1 MKIRISFLAI
11 ITIVFSSAIISSCH
25 IGCIEGSGKLV
36 TENRKISNF
45 SKIDI
50 AGNFTVNLKQ
60 DSSLTLTLT
69 TDDNVM
75 KYIRAE
81 VNGNKLRIYTRKNL
95 CNLQPITVNIGAK
108 NIEEIK
114 ASGMTT
120 INSVG
125 RINTQNLK
133 LKLAGVSKIK
143 MDLSAADV
151 ETQGSGSTELNLTG
165 QAASHK
171 VDIAGVGELHALDF
185 VVGSYNIKISG
196 SGNSQIN
203 VLKSLVTHISGF
215 SSIEY
220 RGNPSEIDTNKA
232 GASQIRKI
240 Q

>member
-1 MKIRISFLAI
+1 
-11 ITIVFSSAIISSCH
+11 
-25 IGCIEGSGKLV
+25 
-36 TENRKISNF
+36 
-45 SKIDI
+45 
-50 AGNFTVNLKQ
+50 LKQ

-114 ASGMTT
+114 ASGMTA